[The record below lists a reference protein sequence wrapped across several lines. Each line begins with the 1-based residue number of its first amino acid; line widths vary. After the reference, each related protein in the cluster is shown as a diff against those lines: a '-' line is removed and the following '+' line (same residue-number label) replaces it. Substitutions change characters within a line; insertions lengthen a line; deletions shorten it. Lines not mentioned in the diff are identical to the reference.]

1 MNKSLFE
8 SLHKQ
13 YYVMVNQMCLGFVK
27 GDYDVASDLS
37 QEVFIII
44 WKKLDTFRETS
55 SHKTWIYR
63 ITVNKCLEFIRKEKN
78 KKTIPIS
85 TFEHELKVVNL
96 NEEMTDDNELY
107 IAIGQLKELDRLI
120 IMMML
125 EGQDYEDI
133 SEVIGIN
140 PINTRV
146 KIHRIKKRLKKI
158 LNNE

>member
-1 MNKSLFE
+1 MNKNLFK

-13 YYVMVNQMCLGFVK
+13 YYAMVHQMCLGFVK

-44 WKKLDTFRETS
+44 WKKLDTFKEASTY
-55 SHKTWIYR
+55 KTWIYR

-78 KKTIPIS
+78 KKTLPIS
-85 TFEHELKVVNL
+85 NFEYELKVENK
-96 NEEMTDDNELY
+96 EEKTEDENELY
-107 IAIGQLKELDRLI
+107 FAIGQLKELDRLI
-120 IMMML
+120 IMMVL
-125 EGQDYEDI
+125 EGQESKDI

-158 LNNE
+158 LNNG

>member
-1 MNKSLFE
+1 MTRRRIQVLKI
-8 SLHKQ
+8 
-13 YYVMVNQMCLGFVK
+13 
-27 GDYDVASDLS
+27 LS
-37 QEVFIII
+37 SKRSGNLLN
-44 WKKLDTFRETS
+44 KKL
-55 SHKTWIYR
+55 KI
-63 ITVNKCLEFIRKEKN
+63 

-85 TFEHELKVVNL
+85 TFDHELKVEQTEEEVN
-96 NEEMTDDNELY
+96 EGSELY

-120 IMMML
+120 IMMVL

-158 LNNE
+158 LDNG

>member
-1 MNKSLFE
+1 MNKNLFE

-13 YYVMVNQMCLGFVK
+13 YYAMVHQMCLGFVK

-44 WKKLDTFRETS
+44 WKKLDTFKEASTY
-55 SHKTWIYR
+55 KTWIYR

-78 KKTIPIS
+78 KKTLPIS
-85 TFEHELKVVNL
+85 NFEYELKVENK
-96 NEEMTDDNELY
+96 EEKTEDENELY
-107 IAIGQLKELDRLI
+107 FAIGQLKELDRLI
-120 IMMML
+120 IMMVL
-125 EGQDYEDI
+125 EGQESKDI

-146 KIHRIKKRLKKI
+146 KIHRIKKRLKNI
-158 LNNE
+158 LNNG